1 MSSVIK
7 IGVVGCGQILTGH
20 LHGFKALREAG
31 FDNFRITALCEL
43 KIEYAQMF
51 RKRGEGPTPHPTKAV
66 TSSWG
71 PHMYVSDIHDDVLPA
86 LYTDWRE
93 MLESADVDAVLILT
107 PIYLHHQVALES
119 LRAGKH
125 VLAEKPLAIS
135 VRAGQRMVEEARAHG
150 LSLGVAE
157 SVRYEEDARIRRW
170 LLDSGRIGSIQMW
183 LSGQMGDPDW
193 SPDLIL
199 GDTPWRHQKL
209 KAGGGLAVDAG
220 VHLFHQ
226 IRYLC
231 GEIQEMSAMA
241 TRLEPLR
248 VTRDDSG
255 RVVQSLESE
264 VEDTY
269 FAHLKFANGAVGAIF
284 SGAACHGEPTGIQQ
298 GPAIYGTKGCI
309 KGGEIILDG
318 SQRALFKDLF
328 AEQAPAELKESWFPR
343 GIRNRFALE
352 QLDFLRSIESGRPME
367 TDGDEGVR
375 DLACAFAVLES
386 ATLNRPVK
394 VAEVL
399 GGELDAYQREIN
411 EHYGL

>member
-20 LHGFKALREAG
+20 LHAFKALRDAG

-43 KIEYAQMF
+43 KIEYAQIF

-71 PHMYVSDIHDDVLPA
+71 PHMYVSDIHDDLLPA

-93 MLESADVDAVLILT
+93 MLKSAHVDAVLILT

-125 VLAEKPLAIS
+125 VLAEKPLAVS
-135 VRAGQRMVEEARAHG
+135 VRAGQRMVEEARARG
-150 LSLGVAE
+150 LSLGVGE
-157 SVRYEEDARIRRW
+157 SVRYGEEARIRRW
-170 LLDSGRIGSIQMW
+170 LLDSGRIGSVQMW
-183 LSGQMGDPDW
+183 LSGRMGDPDW

-199 GDTPWRHQKL
+199 GNTPWRHQKL

-220 VHLFHQ
+220 VHLFTQ

-231 GEIQEMSAMA
+231 GEIEEISAMA
-241 TRLEPLR
+241 TRLEPRR

-255 RVVQSLESE
+255 QVIQSMESD
-264 VEDTY
+264 VEDSY
-269 FAHLKFANGAVGAIF
+269 FAHLKFANGALGAIF
-284 SGAACHGEPTGIQQ
+284 NGAAGHGEPTGIEQ
-298 GPAIYGTKGCI
+298 GAAIYGTKGCI
-309 KGGEIILDG
+309 KGDEIILDG
-318 SQRALFKDLF
+318 GQRASFRDLF
-328 AEQAPAELKESWFPR
+328 AEQAPTELKESWFPR
-343 GIRNRFALE
+343 GIRNHYALE

-367 TDGDEGVR
+367 TDGEEGVR
-375 DLACAFAVLES
+375 DLGCAFGVLES
-386 ATLNRPVK
+386 ATVNRPVK

-399 GGELDAYQREIN
+399 SGEIDAYQREIN